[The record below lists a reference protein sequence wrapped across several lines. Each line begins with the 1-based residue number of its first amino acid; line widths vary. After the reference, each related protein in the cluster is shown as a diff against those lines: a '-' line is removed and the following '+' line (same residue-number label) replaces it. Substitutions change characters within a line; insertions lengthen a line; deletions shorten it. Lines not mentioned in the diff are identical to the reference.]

1 MSNFFQ
7 KVLADAKGL
16 EQEVLGPDY
25 NYVNYI
31 NSPDDLG
38 MSEHGNIGALTDDV
52 EGLIEY
58 VKVLVSGSSKAS
70 KTGNPLGDKFFLET
84 GAKCRD
90 IATGK
95 QVTRS
100 LYVNNIP
107 DGSVPFLTS
116 GMGVTF
122 TDFRG
127 LVPGVIENIGNLNP
141 MLIFQA
147 FMSGSDPSCQA
158 ITMETVDVS
167 NNKGSKTAY
176 VTITDIK
183 NMDAVWFPNG
193 VNPVNDQKS
202 LEIFQDYKRNDNYD
216 YNDNNDNIKKK
227 KDCSKMPND
236 PYIRLYYSLIAILG
250 LYFLFKIYKKKI

>member
-16 EQEVLGPDY
+16 EEEVLGPDY

-100 LYVNNIP
+100 LYINNIP

-116 GMGVTF
+116 GMGITF

-158 ITMETVDVS
+158 ITMPTMDV
-167 NNKGSKTAY
+167 NNVAGTKTAY
-176 VTITDIK
+176 VTNTDIK
-183 NMDAVWFPNG
+183 NMDACWFG
-193 VNPVNDQKS
+193 GKGKTNPVTGVTCS
-202 LEIFQDYKRNDNYD
+202 EGFQDYNT
-216 YNDNNDNIKKK
+216 KK

-250 LYFLFKIYKKKI
+250 LYFLFKIYKRKL

>member
-16 EQEVLGPDY
+16 EEEVLGPDY

-100 LYVNNIP
+100 LYINNIP

-116 GMGVTF
+116 GMGITF

-158 ITMETVDVS
+158 ITMPTMDV
-167 NNKGSKTAY
+167 NN
-176 VTITDIK
+176 V
-183 NMDAVWFPNG
+183 V
-193 VNPVNDQKS
+193 
-202 LEIFQDYKRNDNYD
+202 
-216 YNDNNDNIKKK
+216 
-227 KDCSKMPND
+227 
-236 PYIRLYYSLIAILG
+236 
-250 LYFLFKIYKKKI
+250 

>member
-31 NSPDDLG
+31 NNPGELG
-38 MSEHGNIGALTDDV
+38 MSEDGSISALTRDV
-52 EGLIEY
+52 EGIIEY
-58 VKVLVSGSSKAS
+58 VKVLVSGSSRAS
-70 KTGNPLGDKFFLET
+70 KTGEPLGDKFFLET

-100 LYVNNIP
+100 LYINNIP
-107 DGSVPFLTS
+107 DGSVPFITS
-116 GMGVTF
+116 GMGITF
-122 TDFRG
+122 TDFKG
-127 LVPGVIENIGNLNP
+127 LVPGVIENISNLNP

-147 FMSGSDPSCQA
+147 FMTGSDPSCQS
-158 ITMETVDVS
+158 ITMPVVDV
-167 NNKGSKTAY
+167 NNQESTQTAY
-176 VTITDIK
+176 VTNTDIK
-183 NMDAVWFPNG
+183 NMDAVWFPGG
-193 VNPVNDQKS
+193 VNPVKDQKS
-202 LEIFQDYKRNDNYD
+202 IELFQDYNR
-216 YNDNNDNIKKK
+216 NNDNTKKK

-236 PYIRLYYSLIAILG
+236 PYIKLYYSLIAILG
-250 LYFLFKIYKKKI
+250 LYFLFKIYKRKL

>member
-31 NSPDDLG
+31 NSPDELG
-38 MSEHGNIGALTDDV
+38 MSENGTISTLTKDV
-52 EGLIEY
+52 EGIIEY
-58 VKVLVSGSSKAS
+58 VKVLVSGSSRAS
-70 KTGNPLGDKFFLET
+70 KTGQPLGDKFFLET

-90 IATGK
+90 VATGK

-116 GMGVTF
+116 GMGITF

-127 LVPGVIENIGNLNP
+127 LVPGVIENISNLNP

-147 FMSGSDPSCQA
+147 FMTGSDPSCQA
-158 ITMETVDVS
+158 ITMPTMDV
-167 NNKGSKTAY
+167 NNVAGTKTAY
-176 VTITDIK
+176 VTNTDIK
-183 NMDAVWFPNG
+183 NMDACWFGKGNT
-193 VNPVNDQKS
+193 NPVTGQTCS
-202 LEIFQDYKRNDNYD
+202 EGFQDYT
-216 YNDNNDNIKKK
+216 KKK

-250 LYFLFKIYKKKI
+250 LYFLFKIYKRKL